1 MAEAKFD
8 RAVTCVTATPT
19 SGKLQQ
25 PTEQSPTINRLY
37 DRVESPSDQT
47 GAQRR
52 RLVNSSCLSYVSV
65 ECSMHREVTIKKK
78 KKKKT
83 IVAETW
89 NGVSL
94 EDIRR
99 TSVTQK
105 EQ

>member
-65 ECSMHREVTIKKK
+65 ECSMHREITPKK

-83 IVAETW
+83 KTIAETW

>member
-65 ECSMHREVTIKKK
+65 ECSMHRESTVIKKK
-78 KKKKT
+78 KL
-83 IVAETW
+83 IAETW